1 MAKWNSRLFPYPL
14 LARWTDDYGE
24 RDFSVKLVG
33 TLTSN
38 RKINLG
44 MEFRND
50 SQFLRSLVDGKK
62 AQYALVVTC
71 GATAARK
78 VITSPFPDQVV
89 AELEAD
95 EYMNEL
101 SSTPY
106 IVSTEELTGFTNE
119 EHAVE
124 FREAVPDG
132 FTVPEGGILGVG
144 VEVRTSIETETNA
157 ASVIDLVGNDKI
169 PDGQMMVDL
178 DKQRIKIALSPDDKA
193 LVEALRQKSPS
204 GKERTMLFSS
214 IYLPAVVE
222 AIRNLNGYP
231 SSEYR
236 WMTVLKNALGKH
248 DIDVESDSLAD
259 DAFVHAQKILESPIG
274 RALKAHKNS
283 EDGED

>member
-24 RDFSVKLVG
+24 RDFGVKLVG

-50 SQFLRSLVDGKK
+50 SEFLRSLVKEEK

-71 GATAARK
+71 AATAARK
-78 VITSPFPDQVV
+78 VITSPFHDQVV

-95 EYMNEL
+95 EYINEL

-106 IVSTEELTGFTNE
+106 IVSTEELTGFINE

-132 FTVPEGGILGVG
+132 FTIPQGGILGVG
-144 VEVRTSIETETNA
+144 VEIRTSIETETNA

-169 PDGQMMVDL
+169 PDGQMVVDL
-178 DKQRIKIALSPDDKA
+178 DKQRIKIAMSPGHKA
-193 LVEALRQKSPS
+193 LVEALRQKSHTS
-204 GKERTMLFSS
+204 KEMTMLFSS

-222 AIRNLNGYP
+222 AIRNLPRY
-231 SSEYR
+231 SSPEYR
-236 WMTVLKNALGKH
+236 WITVLKNALGKH
-248 DIDVESDSLAD
+248 GIEMDSDSLAD

-274 RALKAHKNS
+274 RALIAHKDS
-283 EDGED
+283 EGEED

>member
-1 MAKWNSRLFPYPL
+1 M
-14 LARWTDDYGE
+14 LARWTDDYGQ
-24 RDFSVKLVG
+24 RDFGVKLVG
-33 TLTSN
+33 TLTGN
-38 RKINLG
+38 RKISLG

-50 SQFLRSLVDGKK
+50 SEFLRSLVEDKK

-71 GATAARK
+71 RATAARK
-78 VITSPFPDQVV
+78 VITSPFHDQVV
-89 AELEAD
+89 EELEAD

-106 IVSTEELTGFTNE
+106 IVSTVELTGFTNE

-132 FTVPEGGILGVG
+132 FTIPKGGILGVG
-144 VEVRTSIETETNA
+144 VEMRTSIATETNA

-169 PDGQMMVDL
+169 PDGQMIVDL
-178 DKQRIKIALSPDDKA
+178 EKQRIKIVLSPGDKA
-193 LVEALRQKSPS
+193 LVEALRQKRHS
-204 GKERTMLFSS
+204 GKEMRMLFSS

-222 AIRNLNGYP
+222 AIRNLQYS

-236 WMTVLKNALGKH
+236 WMTVIKNALGKH
-248 DIDVESDSLAD
+248 GIDVESDSLAD

-274 RALKAHKNS
+274 RALVAHNDP
-283 EDGED
+283 EGGED